1 LTFLEKKIIENMGT
15 LLVELVSLTSNTNIL
30 KISKEQPGIVKRR
43 TDNSVTKR
51 NKRTNNDLQTSTQ
64 KTKTKRTAKK
74 LEVNSITPG
83 WYAAPVPLVVPVVLL
98 LNDKN
103 MMPYG
108 NRVGHQYT

>member
-1 LTFLEKKIIENMGT
+1 MGT

-74 LEVNSITPG
+74 LEVTQLHRDG
-83 WYAAPVPLVVPVVLL
+83 TQLL
-98 LNDKN
+98 S
-103 MMPYG
+103 
-108 NRVGHQYT
+108 H